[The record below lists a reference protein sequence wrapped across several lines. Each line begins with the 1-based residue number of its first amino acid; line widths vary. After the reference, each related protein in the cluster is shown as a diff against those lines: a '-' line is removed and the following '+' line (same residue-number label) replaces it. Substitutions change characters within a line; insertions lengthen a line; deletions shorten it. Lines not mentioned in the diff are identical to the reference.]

1 MFVQILFLTASPALA
16 AQYVKNVM
24 QTIISI
30 LVTAFPVLL
39 VSKDA
44 HNVPSKGALSARKD
58 TI

>member
-16 AQYVKNVM
+16 VQYVKNVM

-44 HNVPSKGALSARKD
+44 YNVPSKGALSARKD